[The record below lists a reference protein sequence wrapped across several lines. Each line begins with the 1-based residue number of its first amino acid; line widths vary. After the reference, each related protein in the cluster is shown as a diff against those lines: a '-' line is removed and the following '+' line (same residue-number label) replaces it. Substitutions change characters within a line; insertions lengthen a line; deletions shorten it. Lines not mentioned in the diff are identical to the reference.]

1 MLTILK
7 LASFYRKW
15 GIIMGKYFGT
25 DGVRG
30 VAGADLTCEL
40 AMKIG
45 RGAAA
50 VLTGS
55 TGHRP
60 RILIGKDTRQSGD
73 IDVYKRQGSGC
84 PVQWLPE
91 GLPTAS
97 PYPGAALSGQTA
109 GCSPAAG
116 LP

>member
-1 MLTILK
+1 
-7 LASFYRKW
+7 
-15 GIIMGKYFGT
+15 MGKYFGT

-60 RILIGKDTRQSGD
+60 
-73 IDVYKRQGSGC
+73 
-84 PVQWLPE
+84 
-91 GLPTAS
+91 AS
-97 PYPGAALSGQTA
+97 PAICWKQP
-109 GCSPAAG
+109 
-116 LP
+116 

>member
-50 VLTGS
+50 ATV
-55 TGHRP
+55 R
-60 RILIGKDTRQSGD
+60 
-73 IDVYKRQGSGC
+73 
-84 PVQWLPE
+84 
-91 GLPTAS
+91 AS
-97 PYPGAALSGQTA
+97 
-109 GCSPAAG
+109 
-116 LP
+116 

>member
-73 IDVYKRQGSGC
+73 M
-84 PVQWLPE
+84 LE
-91 GLPTAS
+91 
-97 PYPGAALSGQTA
+97 AALTA
-109 GCSPAAG
+109 VCAAWARMWKVWAFCPRPLWPIWWVSTMPMPAS
-116 LP
+116 